1 MKRNVGTWDRVL
13 RGMAAL
19 GLAAC
24 AGLAPLPLAVRI
36 PVFSMLAI
44 YMGFT
49 ALRGTCFGYLLMGRS
64 TCPAS
69 EGT

>member
-1 MKRNVGTWDRVL
+1 MKRNVGSWDRVL
-13 RGMAAL
+13 RGMMAL
-19 GLAAC
+19 GLAVG
-24 AGLAPLPLAVRI
+24 AGLAPLPAAVRI
-36 PVFSMLAI
+36 PVFSMVAI

-69 EGT
+69 EEA